1 MQEFACQTGLLSA
14 FGPVKARLNGSPS
27 EILLRHRE
35 DSRTSRGP
43 DTMRIER
50 GFAIKGQSH
59 AEVSFT
65 FDNPAR
71 IAAQVGSNSAMPE
84 TKLCLVAV
92 EISPLHSL
100 TRIPGAAWVR
110 KLHLSNVRRSVA
122 MNQCLWGS
130 EEAVFE
136 RVF

>member
-14 FGPVKARLNGSPS
+14 FGPVKARLYCSPS

-43 DTMRIER
+43 DTMRIAR
-50 GFAIKGQSH
+50 RFAIKGQSH

-92 EISPLHSL
+92 EISPLHSS
-100 TRIPGAAWVR
+100 TRTFTA
-110 KLHLSNVRRSVA
+110 SFSD
-122 MNQCLWGS
+122 
-130 EEAVFE
+130 
-136 RVF
+136 